1 MDIQQLIY
9 FTTIART
16 GTYSA
21 AAKQLYISQPALSK
35 SVKKLEFELDTQ
47 LFVQV
52 DKKLSLTDTGQ
63 ILFQKAV
70 PFIEEYHSIMDTM
83 SELSMQKKGYLRLGV
98 PYGLG
103 KIIFDGLLADFSL
116 EYPDIT
122 IDLCGHGSCHVM
134 ELLDEGKI
142 DIGACIQPPEISEK
156 FEGISLMHDRYF
168 LLLNRSHPLAS
179 RKSVR
184 YEELKDEQFYMLNN
198 EYTMTQ
204 ITKQNCQNAG
214 FEPIVKM
221 IVERSDIM
229 GTLISKSQGV
239 AIIAGGRHRFSS
251 DPNLITLDLEDGTN
265 DFDIL
270 LITKK
275 GAYLSYAAKYFL
287 EFCKTHRI
295 SDDM

>member
-21 AAKQLYISQPALSK
+21 ASRQLYVSQPALSK
-35 SVKKLEFELDTQ
+35 SIKKLEFELDTQ

-52 DKKLSLTDTGQ
+52 DKKLELTDTGQ
-63 ILFQKAV
+63 ALFQKSV
-70 PFIEEYHSIMDTM
+70 PFIEEYYSIMDTM
-83 SELSMQKKGYLRLGV
+83 NELSMQKKGYLRLGV

-103 KIIFDGLLADFSL
+103 KIIFDGLIADFSL
-116 EYPDIT
+116 EYPDIM
-122 IDLCGHGSCHVM
+122 IDLCGHGSCQVM
-134 ELLDEGKI
+134 ELLNNGKI
-142 DIGACIQPPEISEK
+142 DIGACIQPPDISDK
-156 FEGISLMHDRYF
+156 FDGIPLMHDRYF
-168 LLLNRSHPLAS
+168 LVVNRSHPLAG

-184 YEELKDEQFYMLNN
+184 YEELRDEQFYMLNN

-204 ITKQNCQNAG
+204 ITKQNCLNAG

-229 GTLISKSQGV
+229 GTMIAKSRGI
-239 AIIAGGRHRFSS
+239 AIIAGGKRRFT
-251 DPNLITLDLEDGTN
+251 DNPDLVTLEMEDGLN

-275 GAYLSYAAKYFL
+275 DAYLSYAAKYFL
-287 EFCKTHRI
+287 EFCKTHKL
-295 SDDM
+295 S